1 MEAAL
6 FNNGVVP
13 FATPANT
20 TGMGNP
26 SLPSDDN
33 TVVGSGDVLAGTV
46 YKEKKPHKKKFRS
59 LKNYL
64 KKHRVG

>member
-1 MEAAL
+1 METPV
-6 FNNGVVP
+6 FT
-13 FATPANT
+13 TPANT

-26 SLPSDDN
+26 IAPGDN
-33 TVVGSGDVLAGTV
+33 GAVGSGDTFVTV
-46 YKEKKPHKKKFRS
+46 EKPKKKKMQS